1 MITKTFFSDKN
12 SFLFCIE
19 DLKNQISKFFDDYD
33 FLIFSVYP
41 TCSTENILLDI
52 KTIFQTDN
60 FMAFCTSNVFIDDK
74 IKEKGVGVFVVKFER
89 KGKANVFSINGLDN
103 KNLTKTIQYLNK
115 NKNKFHLLVASGKNI
130 CNFIENLS
138 DRLDY
143 TPLNNIAG
151 SMIAETIANKEHK
164 SMIVAN
170 DMIINEGIAIIS
182 FENIEWKIGISS
194 GFIPYGITYKITKAE
209 NTKIYTVD
217 DGKNFAY
224 LFKKL
229 LDGIKNPD
237 IRYAWY
243 MPIYILNKNK
253 GYISS
258 VRTVKNITDKYVEF
272 YANISE
278 GDYFKLSFATKD
290 ELLKE
295 DRKIACQISNKLK
308 NIETIFNFSCLA
320 RQYVLEDK
328 QQKEIEIYTNVFDV
342 HLFGFFT
349 AGEIAPNAEYDKLLF
364 YNETSVFVVLK
375 EKQ

>member
-19 DLKNQISKFFDDYD
+19 DLKNQINSFFDSYD
-33 FLIFSVYP
+33 FLIFSVY
-41 TCSTENILLDI
+41 STYSIENINLDI

-60 FMAFCTSNVFIDDK
+60 FMAFYTSNMFIDDK

-89 KGKANVFSINGLDN
+89 EGKLNIFSANGLDD
-103 KNLTKTIQYLNK
+103 KNLTKTIKYLNK
-115 NKNKFHLLVASGKNI
+115 NKNKFHLLIASGKNI

-138 DRLDY
+138 DKLDY
-143 TPLNNIAG
+143 APLNNIAG
-151 SMIAETIANKEHK
+151 SVISEIIENEEHESMIAT
-164 SMIVAN
+164 N
-170 DMIINEGIAIIS
+170 DMVTNEGIAIIS
-182 FENIEWKIGISS
+182 FENTEWKIGISS
-194 GFIPYGITYKITKAE
+194 GFIPYGITYKIAKAE
-209 NTKIYTVD
+209 NAKLYTVD

-243 MPIYILNKNK
+243 MPIYILNKDK

-258 VRTVKNITDKYVEF
+258 VRTVKDITDKYIEF
-272 YANISE
+272 YANIAK

-295 DRKIACQISNKLK
+295 DKKTACKISSQLK
-308 NIETIFNFSCLA
+308 NIETVFNFSCLA

-328 QQKEIEIYTNVFDV
+328 QQKEIEIYTDIFDA

-349 AGEIAPNAEYDKLLF
+349 AGEIAPNIKYNKLLF
-364 YNETSVFVVLK
+364 YNETSVLVVLK
-375 EKQ
+375 EK